1 MVRLLLALRGMAEA
15 RARTLTETPPRKE
28 DA

>member
-15 RARTLTETPPRKE
+15 RARTLIESTPKKE